1 MVGEIE
7 SRLSTAKIE
16 SFIIRLE
23 LMDLKGFLWSDTLR
37 RVLLPPLQIKAFE
50 SVHYKV
56 FFAKEFALS
65 FSALNTFKT
74 LLVKRCW
81 CTIYKGNKE
90 REDFEFT
97 AIAVI

>member
-50 SVHYKV
+50 SVHYKHQGILC
-56 FFAKEFALS
+56 KGIRTIILS
-65 FSALNTFKT
+65 FKYFQNIASKKV
-74 LLVKRCW
+74 LVYYLQR
-81 CTIYKGNKE
+81 
-90 REDFEFT
+90 
-97 AIAVI
+97 